1 MVIRILRKHA
11 DYAKSLPN
19 TYGYDNIDVDF
30 ELKMKEQSF
39 AKL

>member
-1 MVIRILRKHA
+1 
-11 DYAKSLPN
+11 LPN
-19 TYGYDNIDVDF
+19 TYGYDNIDIDF

>member
-1 MVIRILRKHA
+1 
-11 DYAKSLPN
+11 LPN

-39 AKL
+39 ANL

>member
-1 MVIRILRKHA
+1 
-11 DYAKSLPN
+11 LPN

-39 AKL
+39 AKLWKKKNLHTILKKIS

>member
-1 MVIRILRKHA
+1 
-11 DYAKSLPN
+11 LPD
-19 TYGYDNIDVDF
+19 TYGHNVDIDF